1 MARFTN
7 QAQLRYGNAV
17 TNSNIAVGEIL
28 EVLSAKKTA
37 MQPTYGQNDT
47 ITYLITLVNA
57 GNTAFTD
64 LTIKDDLGTYEFN
77 TTTLTPLTYVA
88 DTIHYYIN
96 GTLQPAPTVTAGPPL
111 TITGISIPANGN
123 VTIVYEVTTNQFAPL
138 APESSINN
146 TAVISG
152 GGITPIT
159 VNESVL
165 ADSSPLLNITKSVS
179 PVPVAE
185 NGQLTYT
192 FLIQNSGSAPALAGS
207 NAVITDTFDPVL
219 SNISV
224 TFNDTA
230 WRETTN
236 YTYDE
241 TTGLFAT
248 LAGEITV
255 PAASYTQDPVT
266 GAWLVNPGVSTL
278 EITGTI

>member
-1 MARFTN
+1 MPVI
-7 QAQLRYGNAV
+7 QHL
-17 TNSNIAVGEIL
+17 
-28 EVLSAKKTA
+28 
-37 MQPTYGQNDT
+37 P
-47 ITYLITLVNA
+47 
-57 GNTAFTD
+57 D

-192 FLIQNSGSAPALAGS
+192 FLIQNSGSAPALGRIKRRDHRY
-207 NAVITDTFDPVL
+207 V
-219 SNISV
+219 
-224 TFNDTA
+224 
-230 WRETTN
+230 
-236 YTYDE
+236 
-241 TTGLFAT
+241 
-248 LAGEITV
+248 
-255 PAASYTQDPVT
+255 
-266 GAWLVNPGVSTL
+266 
-278 EITGTI
+278 